1 MQLTKSTAGTWFLIS
16 IMLGLT
22 LLMTACSDAGAT
34 VQPATTTEAPAPT
47 AMPTEVPTPTPD
59 LPPFISAEKLYQE
72 REANASRYDLNYQGK
87 QITITGLVGE
97 IDGGEVRLIVDSA
110 SYRALGGLFLNY
122 IALHDLPV
130 EEQARAEKEQ
140 EFTATCR
147 VGDYVLGTINLR
159 ECKTSVA
166 TVSQAATPDDTP
178 VPTATPTETPVPK
191 ATHDDTPAPTAT
203 PTETPVPAAT
213 PTDVPTPTPTPEP
226 GYGDRTWIVGA
237 EITPGTY
244 AAPGSDLCYWAR
256 LNGFGGS
263 LDEIIANELGSGRQ
277 IVTIDP
283 GDSGFSTRGCGQWV
297 QLEEALTP
305 LDAIPDGKWV
315 VGTEI
320 TPGTYA
326 APGSD
331 LCYWARLNGFG
342 GSLDEIITN
351 ELGSGR
357 QIVTID
363 PGDSGFS
370 TRGCGTWTLI

>member
-1 MQLTKSTAGTWFLIS
+1 MIS
-16 IMLGLT
+16 LLLGLT
-22 LLMTACSDAGAT
+22 LLVTACSGAGAT

-47 AMPTEVPTPTPD
+47 ATPTEVPTPTPD
-59 LPPFISAEKLYQE
+59 LPPFISAERLYQE

-87 QITITGLVGE
+87 WITITGLVGE
-97 IDGGEVRLIVDSA
+97 IDGGEVRLVVDLD
-110 SYRALGGLFLNY
+110 SYHALGGLFLNY

-147 VGDYVLGTINLR
+147 VGNYILGTINLR
-159 ECKTSVA
+159 ECQSSVA
-166 TVSQAATPDDTP
+166 PVSPTATPDDTLA
-178 VPTATPTETPVPK
+178 PTATPTE
-191 ATHDDTPAPTAT
+191 APAPTAT
-203 PTETPVPAAT
+203 PT
-213 PTDVPTPTPTPEP
+213 DVPTTTPTPEP
-226 GYGDRTWIVGA
+226 GYGDGTWIVGA

-283 GDSGFSTRGCGQWV
+283 GDSGFETRGCGRWV
-297 QLEEALTP
+297 QLEEELTP

-315 VGTEI
+315 VGAEI

-342 GSLDEIITN
+342 GSLDEIIAN

-363 PGDSGFS
+363 PGDSGFE
-370 TRGCGTWTLI
+370 TRDCGTWTLI

>member
-1 MQLTKSTAGTWFLIS
+1 MIN
-16 IMLGLT
+16 
-22 LLMTACSDAGAT
+22 
-34 VQPATTTEAPAPT
+34 
-47 AMPTEVPTPTPD
+47 
-59 LPPFISAEKLYQE
+59 AETLYQE
-72 REANASRYDLNYQGK
+72 REDNASRYDLNYQGK
-87 QITITGLVGE
+87 WVTITGVVGE
-97 IDGGEVRLIVDSA
+97 IDNGEVRLVVDMN
-110 SYRALGGLFLNY
+110 SYQLLGGLFLDY
-122 IALHDLPV
+122 IALNDLTQ
-130 EEQARAEKEQ
+130 EEQARAEKGQ

-147 VGDYVLGTINLR
+147 IGDYVLGTINLR
-159 ECKTSVA
+159 ECQSSVA
-166 TVSQAATPDDTP
+166 PVS
-178 VPTATPTETPVPK
+178 PTATPG
-191 ATHDDTPAPTAT
+191 DTLAPTAT
-203 PTETPVPAAT
+203 PTETPVPTATPDDTLAPTATPTETPEPTAT
-213 PTDVPTPTPTPEP
+213 PTDVPAQTPTPEP
-226 GYGDRTWIVGA
+226 GYGDGTWIVGA

-277 IVTIDP
+277 IVTIDS
-283 GDSGFSTRGCGQWV
+283 GDSGFETRGCGRWV
-297 QLEEALTP
+297 QLEEELTP

-315 VGTEI
+315 VGAEI

-342 GSLDEIITN
+342 GSLDEIIAN

-363 PGDSGFS
+363 SGDSGFE